1 MRGVRTI
8 GIRGGRSVVLGETDG
23 VEVEVEWWEEGVR
36 GKGGL
41 VKEVGG
47 VDISL
52 SGYLAL
58 QKHVVL
64 LSFPFLFLPLET
76 LIPPHACSLQ
86 S

>member
-1 MRGVRTI
+1 MASGEEGQSNWGRLMGWRW
-8 GIRGGRSVVLGETDG
+8 GGGRK
-23 VEVEVEWWEEGVR
+23 GVR

-64 LSFPFLFLPLET
+64 LSFPFPFLPLE
-76 LIPPHACSLQ
+76 A
-86 S
+86 

>member
-1 MRGVRTI
+1 VRGVRTI
-8 GIRGGRSVVLGETDG
+8 GIRGGRSVELGETDW
-23 VEVEVEWWEEGVR
+23 VEVRWWEEGVR

-76 LIPPHACSLQ
+76 
-86 S
+86 

>member
-1 MRGVRTI
+1 MGWRWG
-8 GIRGGRSVVLGETDG
+8 GGRK
-23 VEVEVEWWEEGVR
+23 GVR

-64 LSFPFLFLPLET
+64 LSFPFLFLPLE
-76 LIPPHACSLQ
+76 A
-86 S
+86 

>member
-1 MRGVRTI
+1 VV
-8 GIRGGRSVVLGETDG
+8 GGRG
-23 VEVEVEWWEEGVR
+23 R

-64 LSFPFLFLPLET
+64 LSFPFLPLKT
-76 LIPPHACSLQ
+76 
-86 S
+86 